1 MSVKYSILI
10 ENIKDISRILPI
22 KKIQIF
28 NFEISFLVPAN
39 YLLSTM
45 LFFKSHIQLQCKIL
59 TCISC
64 VDYPFKKLRFMLVY
78 DLLSLRY
85 NARFKIKV
93 FSHELSN
100 IESTSSIFPTSFW
113 YECEIWDLF
122 GVFFRNHF
130 DLKRILTDYG
140 FIGHPLRK
148 DFPLNGF
155 IELRY
160 SESKSRVVSQ
170 LVTFSQEFR
179 VFNFSTPWKN

>member
-1 MSVKYSILI
+1 MNVKYSILI
-10 ENIKDISRILPI
+10 ENIKDILRILPI

-28 NFEISFLVPAN
+28 NFEISFLVPTN

-45 LFFKSHIQLQCKIL
+45 LFFKSHTQLQCKIL

-85 NARFKIKV
+85 NSRFKVKV

-100 IESTSSIFPTSFW
+100 IESTSSIFSTSFW

-122 GVFFRNHF
+122 GVFFKNHF

-140 FIGHPLRK
+140 FTGHPLRK

-179 VFNFSTPWKN
+179 VFNFNIPWKN